1 MLGRLIVMK
10 YGYCNAWCGLCIGS
24 VFNVFYFLLLEGN
37 HCSAHFYLRNIF
49 FSLCVCLCVGLFV
62 ALALVC
68 GMLNQNGN
76 SAIGYQSTLPPENEL
91 NKNRRASSLELILS
105 PMRES
110 TLQRK

>member
-1 MLGRLIVMK
+1 MATAMLGAAYVLVQCLTCFIFYCWKATTVVHIFI
-10 YGYCNAWCGLCIGS
+10 YGI
-24 VFNVFYFLLLEGN
+24 F
-37 HCSAHFYLRNIF
+37 F